1 MRVFRKHFRNLFNLC
16 TNTIN
21 LLYRINLNHLT
32 TLKMEYTGTTH
43 RPSNKCFELRLF
55 DNEKQY
61 ISSVYARKISHIYQY
76 CKENNVKITVKN
88 HH

>member
-1 MRVFRKHFRNLFNLC
+1 
-16 TNTIN
+16 
-21 LLYRINLNHLT
+21 
-32 TLKMEYTGTTH
+32 MEYTGTTH

-55 DNEKQY
+55 DNENQY

-76 CKENNVKITVKN
+76 CKENNIKINVKN